1 MVELIDG
8 YYFENFEKERVRR
21 IKRKKFVKYLNDDTG
36 KLVVANRQDVPV
48 DNFVN
53 LVGEDWFSLLACFS
67 MSPFLLESQVKS
79 VAKPKREMTTNDYVK
94 LNNALYSLQSLGVLS
109 KYEYDFNTIDG
120 DKDVAYVLNDCRP
133 LVDYFDD
140 FSELQKHW
148 KFKQIPNFERKNFL
162 NWDNATR
169 FFWKLIKN
177 KIQTRLYN
185 IDDPVLFFDYQN
197 QAYGIDF
204 GRGMS
209 EHNFVSNKYGIPILN
224 FYLEDYSGKH
234 DPQTEVCV
242 WDLEKPMSEWFKKF
256 DLEKWKN
263 DRNTYLEER
272 QERMEYRRKHKILG
286 RFFG

>member
-1 MVELIDG
+1 MTELIDG
-8 YYFENFEKERVRR
+8 FYFENFKIDKVHK
-21 IKRKKFVKYLNDDTG
+21 IGRKKFVKYLNDDTG

-53 LVGEDWFSLLACFS
+53 LVGEDWFSLLACFT
-67 MSPFLLESQVKS
+67 MSPFLLENQVKS
-79 VAKPKREMTTNDYVK
+79 VAKPKGKMTSDDYVK

-109 KYEYDFNTIDG
+109 KYEYDFNTLDG
-120 DKDVAYVLNDCRP
+120 KKDVAYVLNDCRP

-148 KFKQIPNFERKNFL
+148 KDKEIPAFERKKFL
-162 NWDNATR
+162 NWDNAAR
-169 FFWKLIKN
+169 LFWKLIKN

-185 IDDPVLFFDYQN
+185 IDDPVLFFSYQN
-197 QAYGIDF
+197 QAYEIVF

-209 EHNFVSNKYGIPILN
+209 EHNFVSNNYGIPILN

-234 DPQTEVCV
+234 DPQTEICA
-242 WDLEKPMSEWFKKF
+242 WDLEKPMSEWLNNF

-272 QERMEYRRKHKILG
+272 EERMEYRRKHKILG